1 MTLTENTTNSRK
13 GAIPDRVL
21 LPVRK
26 EVHVRKY
33 LPLEI
38 RVRLRSRVLELT
50 KVSVSYLQIQTEIF
64 DSTHI
69 WLSKGSISEWVRG
82 IHNPSG
88 GKNEF
93 RAVVSPELAY
103 VIGLIAGI
111 GS

>member
-38 RVRLRSRVLELT
+38 RVRLRSRVLELA
-50 KVSVSYLQIQTEIF
+50 KLSMSYQQIHTEILE
-64 DSTHI
+64 STHI
-69 WLSKGSISEWVRG
+69 RLSKGSISEWPRG
-82 IHNPSG
+82 IHNTWD
-88 GKNEF
+88 GKN
-93 RAVVSPELAY
+93 RCHAAAPPELADCNG
-103 VIGLIAGI
+103 VLDDDW
-111 GS
+111 